1 MSTADDR
8 PSALITEN
16 GPVGDAIYRDLRDR
30 IVAGEIAPGSRLS
43 IPALAQQYRVSR
55 SPVREAV
62 LRLVAT
68 GIARQSLNAGAVV
81 APVDLAE
88 LVGVYEA
95 REGLEWAAARLA
107 AAHPA
112 HGLRRSLLEIL
123 TQHERVAAAGDFT
136 RHVELD
142 AQFHRAIRLAAMSPL
157 IESMLDDIQDRVVIA
172 MRSTS
177 VSGGMEQA
185 VADHRRIFERVVAG
199 DVDGAGEAARAHIA
213 RLTELLRSGST
224 GGTSSQ
230 TPHHSTSWKAPREPS
245 G

>member
-1 MSTADDR
+1 MTTADDR
-8 PSALITEN
+8 PSSLVMEN

-30 IVAGEIAPGSRLS
+30 IVAGEVRPGSRLS

-68 GIARQSLNAGAVV
+68 GIARQNLNAGAVV

-112 HGLRRSLLEIL
+112 QGLRRSLLEIL
-123 TQHERVAAAGDFT
+123 TQHEQVAAVGDYT
-136 RHVELD
+136 RHVVLD
-142 AQFHRAIRLAAMSPL
+142 AQFHRAIRIAAVSPL

-177 VSGGMEQA
+177 VSGGMQQA
-185 VADHRRIFERVVAG
+185 VADHRRIFEAVVAG
-199 DVDGAGEAARAHIA
+199 DVEQAGLAASAHIA
-213 RLTELLRSGST
+213 RLTALLRAAATAGSSSP
-224 GGTSSQ
+224 TS
-230 TPHHSTSWKAPREPS
+230 HHSASRKAPPEPS